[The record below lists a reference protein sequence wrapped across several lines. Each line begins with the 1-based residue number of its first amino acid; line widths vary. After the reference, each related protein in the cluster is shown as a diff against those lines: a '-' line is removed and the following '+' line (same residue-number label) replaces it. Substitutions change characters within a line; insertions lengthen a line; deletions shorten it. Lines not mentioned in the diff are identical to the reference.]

1 MEENNKIKQLMQ
13 LYFGKHFSRY
23 GRILFGRWL
32 KADDAKTEKEEML
45 QDLWKESQL
54 EVTASTHSDWKAC
67 KGIFPWSPFVNVRC
81 HSIASG

>member
-32 KADDAKTEKEEML
+32 RADDAKAEKEEML
-45 QDLWKESQL
+45 QDLWKGL
-54 EVTASTHSDWKAC
+54 
-67 KGIFPWSPFVNVRC
+67 
-81 HSIASG
+81 

>member
-32 KADDAKTEKEEML
+32 KADDAKTGEGRNVAGFVEEISAGG
-45 QDLWKESQL
+45 D
-54 EVTASTHSDWKAC
+54 
-67 KGIFPWSPFVNVRC
+67 GFYP
-81 HSIASG
+81 

>member
-32 KADDAKTEKEEML
+32 KADDAKTEKECCRICGRNL
-45 QDLWKESQL
+45 S
-54 EVTASTHSDWKAC
+54 
-67 KGIFPWSPFVNVRC
+67 RR
-81 HSIASG
+81 